1 MFQERDFHPVSGA
14 RMVVLCLAISA
25 LALVAFL
32 LKFIVVGVILTSL
45 LTVILPGFFINDP
58 NESRVLI
65 LFGKYIGTARNNGF
79 YWVNP
84 FMIKKVVSLRA
95 RNFNGHPIKVNDKLG
110 NPIEIAT
117 VLVWKVQ
124 NTAKA
129 IFEVDDYRHYV
140 DVQSEAAVRQLAGV
154 YPYDHTLDDHD
165 EITLRDSAGLV
176 NEMLEKE
183 LHARLERAGIQ
194 VIEASISHLAYAS
207 EIAGAMLQRQQAT
220 AIVAARKQIVE
231 GAVGMVEMALDRLR
245 EKEIVH
251 LDEERKAAMVGN
263 LLVVLCSDKSTTP
276 VVNTGTLH
284 N

>member
-1 MFQERDFHPVSGA
+1 MFQEKDFHPVSGA
-14 RMVVLCLAISA
+14 LMVLLSLALSA
-25 LALVAFL
+25 LAVIAFL
-32 LKFIVVGVILTSL
+32 MKFIVAGVILAIVL
-45 LTVILPGFFINDP
+45 MFLLPGFFINDP

-84 FMIKKVVSLRA
+84 FMMKKVVSLRA

-117 VLVWKVQ
+117 VLVWRVQ

-140 DVQSEAAVRQLAGV
+140 DVQSEAAVRQLAGA
-154 YPYDHTLDDHD
+154 YPYDHTLDEHD

-194 VIEASISHLAYAS
+194 VIEARISHLAYAS

-284 N
+284 H

>member
-1 MFQERDFHPVSGA
+1 MFQEKDFHPVSGA
-14 RMVVLCLAISA
+14 LMVVLCLILAGLA
-25 LALVAFL
+25 LAAFL
-32 LKFIVVGVILTSL
+32 MKFIIAGVILTTL
-45 LTVILPGFFINDP
+45 LTFLLPGFFINDP

-65 LFGKYIGTARNNGF
+65 LFGKYVGTARNNGF

-84 FMIKKVVSLRA
+84 FMMKKEVSLRA

-140 DVQSEAAVRQLAGV
+140 DVQSEAAVRQLAGA
-154 YPYDHTLDDHD
+154 YPYDHTLDEHD

-183 LHARLERAGIQ
+183 LHARLERAGIH
-194 VIEASISHLAYAS
+194 VIEARISHLAYAS

-251 LDEERKAAMVGN
+251 LDEDRKAAMVSN

-284 N
+284 H